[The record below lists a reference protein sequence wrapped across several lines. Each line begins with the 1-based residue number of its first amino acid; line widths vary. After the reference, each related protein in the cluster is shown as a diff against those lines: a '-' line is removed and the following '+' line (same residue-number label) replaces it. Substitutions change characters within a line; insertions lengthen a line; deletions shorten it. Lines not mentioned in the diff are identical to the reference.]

1 MRKIFLIIVW
11 IVGLSNGLFFAD
23 ILINFILGNSKSM
36 FSGATTE
43 QTQALLSIVMLVLIS
58 FMLYLYTN
66 VLTSKKDVSIL

>member
-23 ILINFILGNSKSM
+23 ILINFILGNSKSV

-43 QTQALLSIVMLVLIS
+43 QTQALLSVVMLVTIS
-58 FMLYLYTN
+58 LMLYLYTIT
-66 VLTSKKDVSIL
+66 LTSKTEEQ